1 MTDRKQEILDA
12 ALRGFAEKGLAG
24 TTVEEVRT
32 RSGASVGSIYHHFG
46 DKQGIAA
53 ALYVAILRDYQE
65 GLLAVLERAGDA
77 RDTVEELVRHHL
89 RWVAAD
95 RDRARFLL
103 GARPPRAVDE
113 IRGLNRRA
121 FSATASWLDE
131 EVAAGRIRPIPFDL
145 FYAVL
150 IGPARSSA
158 ATGSRGACAPRCARP
173 SASSPLPPGAPC
185 QSQRPRRPPMAD
197 TYAETV
203 ADARAE
209 PGAAELVLVERSGA
223 HATVTLNDPGK
234 LNPLGAALTV
244 RLREALTELAADE
257 QCGRSC

>member
-1 MTDRKQEILDA
+1 VTDRKQEILAA

-65 GLLAVLERAGDA
+65 GLLAVLESGDDA
-77 RDTVEELVRHHL
+77 RGTVEGLVRHHL

-103 GARPPRAVDE
+103 GGRPPRAVDE
-113 IRGLNRRA
+113 IRELNRHALR
-121 FSATASWLDE
+121 ATAGWLDE
-131 EVAAGRIRPIPFDL
+131 QVAAGRIRPIPFDV

-150 IGPARSSA
+150 IGPAQEFCRHWLD
-158 ATGSRGACAPRCARP
+158 G
-173 SASSPLPPGAPC
+173 
-185 QSQRPRRPPMAD
+185 
-197 TYAETV
+197 
-203 ADARAE
+203 
-209 PGAAELVLVERSGA
+209 
-223 HATVTLNDPGK
+223 
-234 LNPLGAALTV
+234 
-244 RLREALTELAADE
+244 RLRTSMRTAEREFAAAAWGALSVPTTKEATD
-257 QCGRSC
+257 G

>member
-1 MTDRKQEILDA
+1 VTDRKQEILDA
-12 ALRGFAEKGLAG
+12 ALRGFAEKGLAD

-32 RSGASVGSIYHHFG
+32 HSGASVGSIYHHFG

-121 FSATASWLDE
+121 FSATARWLDE
-131 EVAAGRIRPIPFDL
+131 QVAGGRIRPIPFDL

-150 IGPARSSA
+150 IGPAQEFCRHWLE
-158 ATGSRGACAPRCARP
+158 G
-173 SASSPLPPGAPC
+173 
-185 QSQRPRRPPMAD
+185 
-197 TYAETV
+197 
-203 ADARAE
+203 
-209 PGAAELVLVERSGA
+209 
-223 HATVTLNDPGK
+223 
-234 LNPLGAALTV
+234 
-244 RLREALTELAADE
+244 RLRTSMRTAERELAAAAWGALSVPTTKEATD
-257 QCGRSC
+257 G